1 MNRVLTSALTMI
13 FSGMSLTLAVGACS
27 VPKAGEHSAAA
38 NSHPTSHG
46 DATANA
52 SGFRAEV
59 TTNPARPV
67 AGTDTEII
75 LTVKDPSGAT
85 VRDLAIVHEKPMHLI
100 VVSSDLSEFYH
111 IHPEP
116 QADGTYRVKEKFPF
130 GGEYKLYADFKATG
144 GAATVEKAS
153 LMVEGSPRTAVAL
166 VADSTSTKSLDGLKV
181 TMKPDGPLTSGVDR
195 TLNFSVRDE
204 KTGAPVTNLEKYL
217 GEFAHF
223 VIISEDGADF
233 LHAHPMSG
241 GSDMAGMDHGA
252 MAGGATH
259 KDPPGA
265 EPHQHGPA
273 PGKAA
278 GRSPSEVMAH
288 TNFPRPG
295 LYKIWAQFQ
304 RKGTVISVPF
314 IVRVEAGA
322 KTANAEMPSDAI
334 KVSVTASGYE
344 PSQISVKKGVPVRL
358 AFTRTTA
365 EGCGGKVVFPGLGI
379 ERDLPVGQAVLVE
392 FTPKASGD
400 VGFQCGMG
408 MYRGKLVVK

>member
-1 MNRVLTSALTMI
+1 MNRIWTSALTMI
-13 FSGMSLTLAVGACS
+13 FAGMSLTLAVGACS
-27 VPKAGEHSAAA
+27 VPKTGEHAAGE
-38 NSHPTSHG
+38 NSHSKTHG
-46 DATANA
+46 EPAANA
-52 SGFRAEV
+52 SGFSAEV

-67 AGTDTEII
+67 AGADTEII

-116 QADGTYRVKEKFPF
+116 QADGTYRVKETFPF
-130 GGEYKLYADFKATG
+130 GGEYKLYVDFKPAS
-144 GAATVEKAS
+144 GAATVEKTS
-153 LMVEGSPRTAVAL
+153 LKVEGSPRTAVAL
-166 VADSTSTKSLDGLKV
+166 VADSTSTKSVDGLKV
-181 TMKPDGPLTSGVDR
+181 TMKPDGPLSSGVDR
-195 TLNFSVRDE
+195 TLNFTVRDE
-204 KTGAPVTNLEKYL
+204 KSGAPVTNLEKYL
-217 GEFAHF
+217 GEYAHF

-233 LHAHPMSG
+233 LHAHPMAG
-241 GSDMAGMDHGA
+241 GSEMAGMDH
-252 MAGGATH
+252 GGATH

-265 EPHQHGPA
+265 EPHQHGPT

-278 GRSPSEVMAH
+278 GKSPSEVMAH

-304 RKGTVISVPF
+304 RSGKVISVPF
-314 IVRVEAGA
+314 IVRIEAGA
-322 KTANAEMPSDAI
+322 QAASAEMPSDAV

-344 PSQISVKKGVPVRL
+344 PSQISVKADMPVRL

-379 ERDLPVGQAVLVE
+379 EKDLPVGQTVLVE
-392 FTPKASGD
+392 FTPKAAGD

-408 MYRGKLVVK
+408 MYRGKLVVN